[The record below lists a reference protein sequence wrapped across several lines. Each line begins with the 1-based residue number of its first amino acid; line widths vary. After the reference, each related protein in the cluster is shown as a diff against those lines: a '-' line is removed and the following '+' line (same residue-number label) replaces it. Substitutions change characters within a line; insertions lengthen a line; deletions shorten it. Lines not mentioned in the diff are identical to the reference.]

1 LCGDELEARK
11 WPIFVTLFYP
21 FAITTIAA
29 GLLAFV
35 LILLGVDPLIIATVV
50 LWFYFASA
58 AAIYIILRNVLKTLG
73 LNRFFL
79 GFTITIGVLAFLSAI
94 LLGLGISSRI

>member
-1 LCGDELEARK
+1 M
-11 WPIFVTLFYP
+11 
-21 FAITTIAA
+21 TIAA

-35 LILLGVDPLIIATVV
+35 LILLGVDQLLIATVI

-58 AAIYIILRNVLKTLG
+58 VTIYIISRNVFKTLG

-79 GFTITIGVLAFLSAI
+79 SFIITIGVLALLSAI
-94 LLGLGISSRI
+94 LLGLGILGRL